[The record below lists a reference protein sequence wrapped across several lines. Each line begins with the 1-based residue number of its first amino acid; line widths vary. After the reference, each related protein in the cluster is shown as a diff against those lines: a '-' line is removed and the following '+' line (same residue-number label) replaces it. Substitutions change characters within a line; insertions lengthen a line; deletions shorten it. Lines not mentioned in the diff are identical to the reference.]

1 MAIDLSQVPAKPGV
15 YLFKA
20 SGERV
25 IYVGKAK
32 NLKNRLRSYFQG
44 SSKLDARKSAMVGE
58 IKDFSYIATDNEL
71 EAWILE
77 ANLIK
82 QYKPRFNI
90 VLRDDKNY
98 PYIKVTVTEEW
109 PRVEVV
115 RKIAK
120 DGNLYFGP
128 YIPAQAMWEALGFI
142 RKNFLIRTCGYLLDK
157 PLKPCIQYQM
167 KRCFAPCARK
177 ISTKEYKKMVKNI
190 ILFLKGEKTGLLGRL
205 EKKMQRY
212 SAEMRYEEAADVR
225 DGIARLRRA
234 FESQKIIAP
243 ELGDLDVIGF
253 YKGEEECS
261 GDAAINILFIRNG
274 MMIGAKDFFID
285 NQLCSGDS
293 EIMRSFI
300 ELFYSKE
307 VFPATTIVTNIVPE
321 DRAALISWLQ
331 NKKNIRVR
339 IEVPKEGKKLEIL
352 KMSNDNARLH
362 FGAKRKAHKEEF
374 MVEMAERFNLSKPPQ
389 SIGAF
394 DVSTLFGSESVGALI
409 WWERGEFRKENYRH
423 LRIKWVEGMD
433 DYSMLYETVI
443 RTFRN
448 LQGNVPDLILI
459 DGGRGQLEFARRA
472 LKDAGLDTDILSV
485 AKKPDRAFLVDGG
498 VIDLEDRN
506 RSSLLLK
513 KVRDEVHRFVITF
526 HRKLRDKRL
535 TESLLEKVPGV
546 GKKRRL
552 ELLRHFESIEK
563 IRKASPEEIAK
574 IKGIGINMAE
584 NLLRRINQNESND

>member
-1 MAIDLSQVPAKPGV
+1 MEIDLSQVPAKPGV

-20 SGERV
+20 SGDRV

-58 IKDFSYIATDNEL
+58 IKDFSYIATGNEL

-98 PYIKVTVTEEW
+98 PYLKVTLTEEW
-109 PRVEVV
+109 PRIEVV

-142 RKNFLIRTCGYLLDK
+142 RKNFLIRTCSHLLDK

-177 ISTKEYKKMVKNI
+177 ISAKEYMKMVKNI
-190 ILFLKGEKTGLLGRL
+190 ILFLKGEKTGLMGRL

-212 SAEMRYEEAADVR
+212 SVDMRYEEAAAVR
-225 DGIARLRRA
+225 DSISRLKRA

-253 YKGEEECS
+253 YKDEDNGS

-285 NQLCSGDS
+285 NQLRSDDA
-293 EIMRSFI
+293 EIIRSFI

-307 VFPATTIVTNIVPE
+307 ILPAAIILTNTLPAE
-321 DRAALISWLQ
+321 KSSLLAWM
-331 NKKNIRVR
+331 KNRKDMRIRF
-339 IEVPKEGKKLEIL
+339 ELPKEGKKLEL
-352 KMSNDNARLH
+352 LMMSNENARLH
-362 FGAKRKAHKEEF
+362 FSAKRKAHKEEF
-374 MVEMAERFNLSKPPQ
+374 MIEMAERFNLRKPPQ
-389 SIGAF
+389 SICAF

-423 LRIKWVEGMD
+423 VRIKWVEGMD

-443 RTFRN
+443 RTLRN
-448 LQGNVPDLILI
+448 LQGDVPDLIVI
-459 DGGRGQLEFARRA
+459 DGGRAQLEVARRA
-472 LKDAGLDTDILSV
+472 LKDAGIDADILSV
-485 AKKPDRAFLVDGG
+485 AKKPDRAFLVDSGI
-498 VIDLEDRN
+498 IDLEDRN

-513 KVRDEVHRFVITF
+513 KLRDEVHRFVITF

-535 TESLLEKVPGV
+535 TESLLEKVPGI

-552 ELLRHFESIEK
+552 ELLRHFGSIEN
-563 IRKASPEEIAK
+563 IRKASPDEIAV
-574 IKGIGINMAE
+574 IKGF
-584 NLLRRINQNESND
+584 NLKISAAISEHLKERTEE

>member
-20 SGERV
+20 SGDRI

-44 SSKLDARKSAMVGE
+44 SSKLDVRKASMVGE
-58 IKDFSYIATDNEL
+58 IKDFSYIVTGNEL

-82 QYKPRFNI
+82 QYKPKFNI

-98 PYIKVTVTEEW
+98 PYLKVTVTEEW

-115 RKIAK
+115 RKITK

-142 RKNFLIRTCGYLLDK
+142 RRNFLIRTCGHLLDK
-157 PLKPCIQYQM
+157 PMKPCIQYQM
-167 KRCFAPCARK
+167 KRCYAPCARK
-177 ISTKEYKKMVKNI
+177 IGTKEYMKMVNDI
-190 ILFLKGEKTGLLGRL
+190 ILFLKGEKKGLLERL
-205 EKKMQRY
+205 EKKMRRY
-212 SAEMRYEEAADVR
+212 SGEMRYEEAAQVR
-225 DGIARLRRA
+225 DSIGRLRKA

-243 ELGDLDVIGF
+243 ELGDLDIVGF
-253 YKGEEECS
+253 FKDKNEGS
-261 GDAAINILFIRNG
+261 GDASINILFIRNG

-285 NQLCSGDS
+285 DQLNSGDT

-307 VFPATTIVTNIVPE
+307 ILPASTILLNTMPA
-321 DRAALISWLQ
+321 DKASLRTWL
-331 NKKNIRVR
+331 KSRKELRVMFE
-339 IEVPKEGKKLEIL
+339 IPHEGKKLEL
-352 KMSNDNARLH
+352 LEMANENARLH
-362 FGAKRKAHKEEF
+362 FGAKRKAHSEEF
-374 MVEMAERFNLSKPPQ
+374 MDKMGIRFNLQKPPR

-409 WWERGEFRKENYRH
+409 WWERGEFRKEHYRH
-423 LRIKWVEGMD
+423 VRIKWVEGMD
-433 DYSMLYETVI
+433 DYSMMYETIV
-443 RTFRN
+443 RAFRN
-448 LQGNVPDLILI
+448 LGGNVPDLIVI
-459 DGGRGQLEFARRA
+459 DGGTGQLEIARRA
-472 LKDAGLDTDILSV
+472 LRDSGIDTDILSV

-498 VIDLEDRN
+498 IVDLEDRN
-506 RSSLLLK
+506 GSSLLLK

-535 TESLLEKVPGV
+535 TESLLEKIPGI

-552 ELLRHFESIEK
+552 ELLRHFGSIEN
-563 IRKASPEEIAK
+563 IRKAAPEEIAK
-574 IKGIGINMAE
+574 IKGFNAIISGTIIEHLKERNSE
-584 NLLRRINQNESND
+584 

>member
-1 MAIDLSQVPAKPGV
+1 MAVDLSQVPTKPGV

-20 SGERV
+20 SGDRV
-25 IYVGKAK
+25 IYVGKAI

-44 SSKLDARKSAMVGE
+44 SSKLDARKAAMVEE
-58 IKDFSYIATDNEL
+58 IRDFSYIATDNEL

-82 QYKPRFNI
+82 QYKPKFNI

-98 PYIKVTVTEEW
+98 PYLKVTITEEW

-120 DGNLYFGP
+120 DGDLYFGP

-142 RKNFLIRTCGYLLDK
+142 RKNFLIRTCGHLLDK
-157 PLKPCIQYQM
+157 PRKPCIQYQM
-167 KRCFAPCARK
+167 KRCYAPCARK
-177 ISTKEYKKMVKNI
+177 ISAKEYMKMVNDI
-190 ILFLKGEKTGLLGRL
+190 VRFLKGEKKGLIEGL
-205 EKKMQRY
+205 EKKMRRY
-212 SAEMRYEEAADVR
+212 SAEMRYEEAAQVR
-225 DGIARLRRA
+225 DSIARLRKA

-253 YKGEEECS
+253 YRDGADGS
-261 GDAAINILFIRNG
+261 GDAAINILFLRNG

-285 NQLCSGDS
+285 NQLRNDDA

-307 VFPATTIVTNIVPE
+307 IFPAATILTNTAPA
-321 DRAALISWLQ
+321 DKASLLAWLE
-331 NKKNIRVR
+331 NRKNQKVR
-339 IEVPKEGKKLEIL
+339 ITVPKEGKKLEL
-352 KMSNDNARLH
+352 LRMADENARLH
-362 FGAKRKAHKEEF
+362 FGVKRKAYKEEF
-374 MVEMAERFNLSKPPQ
+374 AGEMAARFKLRKTPQ

-394 DVSTLFGSESVGALI
+394 DVSTLFGTESVGAFI
-409 WWERGEFRKENYRH
+409 WWEQGEFRKEHYRH
-423 LRIKWVEGMD
+423 VRIKWVEGMD
-433 DYSMLYETVI
+433 DYSMLYETI
-443 RTFRN
+443 MRTLGN
-448 LQGNVPDLILI
+448 LGDKIPDLIVF
-459 DGGRGQLEFARRA
+459 DGGKGQLEIGRKAVR
-472 LKDAGLDTDILSV
+472 DAGVDADIMSV
-485 AKKPDRAFLVDGG
+485 AKKPDRAFLADGG
-498 VIDLEDRN
+498 VIDLEDKN

-535 TESLLEKVPGV
+535 TESLLEKIPGI

-552 ELLRHFESIEK
+552 ELLRHFGSIDN
-563 IRKASPEEIAK
+563 IRKASPDDIAK
-574 IKGIGINMAE
+574 IKGFNTAIAATIIKHIE
-584 NLLRRINQNESND
+584 ERDTE

>member
-1 MAIDLSQVPAKPGV
+1 MAVDLTQVPAKPGV

-44 SSKLDARKSAMVGE
+44 SSKLDARKSAMVSE
-58 IKDFSYIATDNEL
+58 IRDFSYIATDNEL

-82 QYKPRFNI
+82 QYKPKFNI

-98 PYIKVTVTEEW
+98 PYLKVTITEEW
-109 PRVEVV
+109 PRVVVV
-115 RKIAK
+115 RKIAR

-142 RKNFLIRTCGYLLDK
+142 RKNFLIRTCDHSLDK
-157 PLKPCIQYQM
+157 PRKPCIQHQM
-167 KRCFAPCARK
+167 KRCCAPCARR
-177 ISTKEYKKMVKNI
+177 IAAKEYMKMVNNI
-190 ILFLKGEKTGLLGRL
+190 VLFLKGEKKGLMERL

-212 SAEMRYEEAADVR
+212 SAGMKYEEAAQVR
-225 DGIARLRRA
+225 DSISRLRKA

-253 YKGEEECS
+253 YKDETDGS
-261 GDAAINILFIRNG
+261 GDAAISILFIRNG

-285 NQLCSGDS
+285 NQLHSGDA

-307 VFPATTIVTNIVPE
+307 ILPASTILAQTTPA
-321 DRAALISWLQ
+321 DRSSLLAWLK
-331 NKKNIRVR
+331 NKKDMHVK
-339 IEVPKEGKKLEIL
+339 IEIPKEGKKLEL
-352 KMSNDNARLH
+352 LRMATENARLH
-362 FGAKRKAHKEEF
+362 FGAKRKAHKEEYII
-374 MVEMAERFNLSKPPQ
+374 ELADRFNLRKPPE

-409 WWERGEFRKENYRH
+409 WWERGDFRKELYRH

-433 DYSMLYETVI
+433 DYAMLYETIV

-448 LQGNVPDLILI
+448 LEGRVPDLIVI
-459 DGGRGQLEFARRA
+459 DGGKGQLEIARKA
-472 LKDAGLDTDILSV
+472 LQDTGITVDILGI
-485 AKKPDRAFLVDGG
+485 AKKPDRAFLVNGG

-535 TESLLEKVPGV
+535 TESLLEKIPGI

-552 ELLRHFESIEK
+552 ELLRHFGSIEN
-563 IRKASPEEIAK
+563 IRKASLEEIAK
-574 IKGIGINMAE
+574 IKGFNTKISASIINHLKERNAE
-584 NLLRRINQNESND
+584 